1 MNRLENRPEKRSQR
15 DYNLG
20 FKLAVISQVEK
31 GEFTSKQTQKKYGIQ
46 GRIIALA
53 AGAAGLLLVSYRIKK
68 EYFSNKECVQW
79 NKDHYEEVVCAG
91 SKIVFADV
99 NPIIE
104 RQESVLDFK
113 KIEVSDTTTFFK
125 NKQPVIWYCKKD

>member
-31 GEFTSKQTQKKYGIQ
+31 GEFTYNQTQKKQGIQ

-53 AGAAGLLLVSYRIKK
+53 AGAAGLLLVSYGIKK
-68 EYFSNKECVQW
+68 EYFPNE
-79 NKDHYEEVVCAG
+79 
-91 SKIVFADV
+91 
-99 NPIIE
+99 
-104 RQESVLDFK
+104 
-113 KIEVSDTTTFFK
+113 
-125 NKQPVIWYCKKD
+125 